1 MTMSGQPIPATVDRG
16 GAAGAAPAPALPANA
31 VELVE
36 LRGASVEHRLGY
48 FRDAP
53 FVVFGYC
60 PGGGEVIWRDG
71 ESSGFGTGGWRML
84 LYDIAPRA
92 ARQGVNLGDTTTA
105 GTHVLLMDRVRGAVY
120 GVTRDEAEAFLG
132 RVYGVP
138 VRTRRC
144 LCALMNCDDC
154 PLRATCKAH
163 RAGGGGGGPSPAG
176 DA

>member
-1 MTMSGQPIPATVDRG
+1 
-16 GAAGAAPAPALPANA
+16 LPANA
-31 VELVE
+31 VELVD
-36 LRGASVEHRLGY
+36 LRCASIEHRLGY

-53 FVVFGYC
+53 FVIFGYC

-71 ESSGFGTGGWRML
+71 ESSGFGTGGWRLL
-84 LYDIAPRA
+84 LYEIAPRA

-120 GVTRDEAEAFLG
+120 GVTREEAEAFLA
-132 RVYGVP
+132 RVSGVP
-138 VRTRRC
+138 VRRRRC

-163 RAGGGGGGPSPAG
+163 RNGGSSSGGPSPAG
-176 DA
+176 DT